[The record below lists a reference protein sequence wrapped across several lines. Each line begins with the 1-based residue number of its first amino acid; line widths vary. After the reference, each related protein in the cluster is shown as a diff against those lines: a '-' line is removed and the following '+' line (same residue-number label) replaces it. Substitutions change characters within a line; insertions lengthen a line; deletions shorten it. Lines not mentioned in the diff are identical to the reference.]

1 VATRTLVQA
10 LLVLAAIGIGWLV
23 LRLAFRRLLHRIERT
38 VDDPSRAARL
48 RTICIVGRD
57 SLLVVLVVGGMLAVL
72 DLLGINTTSFAAVIA
87 ALGLALSLGA
97 QSLVKDIIA
106 GVVILVEDQFRLG
119 DVITIQ
125 GVTGAVER
133 ISLRATH
140 LRAVDGQLHIVP
152 NGDVRLV
159 SNATQEYSRAV
170 VDIPVGFD
178 QDTERVAGVLAQAMH
193 ALSADSRLR
202 ESLWGPAEVLGW
214 SGATE
219 FGVMMRLTAKVAPGQ
234 QWAVARE
241 MRRVGLEAL
250 RAAGIPVAMPSAVR
264 GSASAD

>member
-1 VATRTLVQA
+1 VAARTLAQA

-57 SLLVVLVVGGMLAVL
+57 SVLVVLVVGGILAVL
-72 DLLGINTTSFAAVIA
+72 DLLGINITSFAALIGAV
-87 ALGLALSLGA
+87 GLALSLGA

-193 ALSADSRLR
+193 ALSANDSRLW
-202 ESLWGPAEVLGW
+202 EPAEVLGW
-214 SGATE
+214 SGTTE

-234 QWAVARE
+234 QWVVARE

-264 GSASAD
+264 ASASAD

>member
-1 VATRTLVQA
+1 MSQSVFLG
-10 LLVLAAIGIGWLV
+10 LVLAATSVSISAQTLIELGV
-23 LRLAFRRLLHRIERT
+23 LRSREGIAMLGAAV
-38 VDDPSRAARL
+38 VDDV
-48 RTICIVGRD
+48 I
-57 SLLVVLVVGGMLAVL
+57 SLLLLSVFIALGGTGGAGPLG
-72 DLLGINTTSFAAVIA
+72 LLGINIISFAAVIGA
-87 ALGLALSLGA
+87 VGLALSLGA

-133 ISLRATH
+133 ISLRTTH
-140 LRAVDGQLHIVP
+140 LRTLDGQLHIVP

-178 QDTERVAGVLAQAMH
+178 QDTQRVAGVLAQAMH
-193 ALSADSRLR
+193 ALSADPRLR
-202 ESLWGPAEVLGW
+202 ESLREPAEVLGW

-219 FGVMMRLTAKVAPGQ
+219 FGVMMRLTATVAPGQ
-234 QWAVARE
+234 QWMVARE

-250 RAAGIPVAMPSAVR
+250 RAAEIPVAMPTVVR
-264 GSASAD
+264 GSAAAD